1 MIKKNEILKNNNLS
15 ADLVAEAYFDLGVIS
30 IFTNQREYS
39 PRYTN
44 NEYLDKV
51 FKLSNNITLLG
62 KLGVIYGKYEQ
73 YDKAIGCFEEI
84 LQIEPNSIVK
94 KI

>member
-1 MIKKNEILKNNNLS
+1 MTKKNEILKNNNLS
-15 ADLVAEAYFDLGVIS
+15 ADLGVIP